1 MSLNNGKMVNGE
13 NGKKKVHKDEPF
25 TILPITPLPKKIS
38 DFLKKHHV
46 ATLATSTNN
55 TPWVAHCFY
64 AFMEKEMCLVFTT
77 DTETRHGQEM
87 TENQNVSVGIAW
99 ETKVVGQIRGA
110 QCSGR
115 VYKVEKSKGR
125 RVERSDPSTFRP
137 FDSLTAAKAAKSAYL
152 KKFPFAALMKTQLW
166 IFVIDSIKYT
176 DNRLGFGKKLYWE
189 RDSNHDV

>member
-1 MSLNNGKMVNGE
+1 MRSKSQRVEESKGQGI
-13 NGKKKVHKDEPF
+13 G
-25 TILPITPLPKKIS
+25 PLDPSTLRPLDKKIS
-38 DFLKKHHV
+38 DFFQKHHV
-46 ATLATSTNN
+46 ATLATSSNN

-99 ETKVVGQIRGA
+99 ETKIVGQIRGA

-125 RVERSDPSTFRP
+125 RVEESLNSRDLSTLRLFNL
-137 FDSLTAAKAAKSAYL
+137 STAAKSSYL
-152 KKFPFAALMKTQLW
+152 RRFPYAALMKTQLW
-166 IFVIDSIKYT
+166 IFVIESIKYT

-189 RDSNHDV
+189 REAFE